1 MQTFHL
7 RMGKAVSCSHKE
19 RVSKLRHS
27 VFSHVL
33 VKAIA

>member
-1 MQTFHL
+1 MQIFHL
-7 RMGKAVSCSHKE
+7 CMGKAVTCSHKE
-19 RVSKLRHS
+19 RVNKLRHA